1 MSGLLHIA
9 SLVVQHRADASP
21 ALDAL
26 LDQRSDVELALREG
40 GRSILLCES
49 DSESGLMQIVDA
61 LHALSGIHAVSLVHH
76 HAEDADSLNQ
86 EISQ

>member
-9 SLVVQHRADASP
+9 SLVVQHRPEAGG

-26 LDQRSDVELALREG
+26 LADRDDVELALREG

-49 DSESGLMQIVDA
+49 GSESGLMQIVDA
-61 LHALSGIHAVSLVHH
+61 LHALPGIHAVNLVHH
-76 HAEDADSLNQ
+76 HAEDADSLDQ
-86 EISQ
+86 EIHP